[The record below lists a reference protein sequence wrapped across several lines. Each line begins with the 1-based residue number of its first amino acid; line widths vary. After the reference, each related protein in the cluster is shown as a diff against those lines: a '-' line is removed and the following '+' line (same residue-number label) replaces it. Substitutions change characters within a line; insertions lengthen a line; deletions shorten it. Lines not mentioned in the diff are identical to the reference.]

1 MNSIA
6 THDVAVIGA
15 GPAGLAAATALAR
28 SLRSVVVIDSGEPR
42 NRFAEHAH
50 NVLGSEGDSP
60 LEIDA
65 RGRAEA
71 VAYGARFLDATVD
84 RVARRDERF
93 AVAVDGA
100 ELLVRRL
107 VLATGLVD
115 VLPDL
120 PGLAERWGRT
130 VLHCPYCHGYEVRG
144 QRIAVLATGPN
155 AAHQALLFRQLTDEV
170 TVVVRPG
177 GEPDADSAE
186 LLAAVGVRVAPSAA
200 VAVEGPADLRLED
213 GSVLPADAVVVAP
226 RFTVRGELFEQLGG
240 ALPLHPATGLPTIE
254 ADPTGRTGVEGVW
267 AAGNVRDPM
276 AQVVVSAAQGLM
288 AGAAVNADLVMEDA
302 RRALGRP

>member
-28 SLRSVVVIDSGEPR
+28 SLRSVVVIDSGQPR

-50 NVLGSEGDSP
+50 NVLGSEGASP

-71 VAYGARFLDATVD
+71 VAYGARFLDAVVD

-93 AVAVDGA
+93 AVAVDGV

-115 VLPDL
+115 VLPEL

-144 QRIAVLATGPN
+144 QRVAVLATGPN
-155 AAHQALLFRQLTDEV
+155 AAHQALLFRQLTHDV
-170 TVVVRPG
+170 TVVVQPG
-177 GEPDADSAE
+177 GEPDAESAE

-213 GSVLPADAVVVAP
+213 GSVLGADAVVVAP

-240 ALPLHPATGLPTIE
+240 RLPAHPATGLPFIE
-254 ADPTGRTGVEGVW
+254 VDPSGRTGVEGVW

-288 AGAAVNADLVMEDA
+288 AGAAVNGDLVMEDA
-302 RRALGRP
+302 RRALSRP

>member
-28 SLRSVVVIDSGEPR
+28 SLRSVVAIDAGEPR

-50 NVLGSEGDSP
+50 NVLGSEGASP
-60 LEIDA
+60 LDIDA

-71 VAYGARFLDATVD
+71 AGYGAEFLDARVD
-84 RVARRDERF
+84 RVERRDGLI
-93 AVAVDGA
+93 AVSAGGA
-100 ELLVRRL
+100 QLLVRRL

-115 VLPDL
+115 VLPEL

-144 QRIAVLATGPN
+144 QRVAVLATGPN
-155 AAHQALLFRQLTDEV
+155 AAHQALLFRQLTDDV
-170 TVVVRPG
+170 TVVLQPG
-177 GEPDADSAE
+177 GEQDADSTA
-186 LLAAVGVRVAPSAA
+186 LLRAVGVRSVETAA
-200 VAVEGPADLRLED
+200 VAVEGAADLRLED
-213 GSVLPADAVVVAP
+213 GRVLGADAIVVAP

-240 ALPLHPATGLPTIE
+240 ALPLHPATGLPFIE
-254 ADPTGRTGVEGVW
+254 VDPSGRTEVPGVW

-288 AGAAVNADLVMEDA
+288 AGAAVNGDLVMEDA
-302 RRALGRP
+302 RRAAGRA